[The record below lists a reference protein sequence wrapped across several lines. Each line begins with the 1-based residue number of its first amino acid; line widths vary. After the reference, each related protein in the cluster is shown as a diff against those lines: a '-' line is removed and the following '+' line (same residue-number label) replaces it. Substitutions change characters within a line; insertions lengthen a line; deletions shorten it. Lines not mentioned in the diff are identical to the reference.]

1 MTHRISRA
9 AMAALLAV
17 LAGCGGGDGPT
28 GNGGPTAITATTSL
42 SSTVPVGAS
51 AGVFAVKVTDASGS
65 PVADQTVTFTV
76 TNGGTATPASVA
88 TNASGVAQST
98 IAAGTTTGTMTVVA
112 SVSTTLSASAVVTV
126 TSAAVGCTTPA
137 IGVAVTFQ
145 GVASACLTGAA
156 ASTDYTLV
164 AYNSDTV
171 GTQSASITATG
182 VGTPPTATRLSSN
195 DLAASRALVGLS
207 TPTLVPDDA
216 FHMRHLRKSVEM
228 TPRFAAA
235 RQWQGAR
242 AGLRANRSVVPGDA
256 AAHSAIGA
264 NPTIGT
270 VVTLNVNGN
279 QGCSAPINHPV
290 RIMSVGTKA
299 IVMADTLNPSGGFTQ
314 ADYDQFAASFDT
326 LVYPLDVGNFGAPTD
341 IDGNGRVAIIFT
353 RAVNELTAPN
363 SSSYVGG
370 FFYDRDL
377 FPKTSSTMF
386 ACPASNEGEMF
397 YMLAPDPTGIAYE
410 GTDNTTPK
418 SSNIRTTALVKS
430 LTTSTIAHEF
440 QHLIN
445 ASRKIYVN
453 TTAEGEEIAW
463 LNEGLSHIA
472 EELLYFRQSGRA
484 PRQNLT
490 DANIRLE
497 SSANYQIWK
506 DDDAQNFSRFGSYL
520 RAPASSSPRGA
531 DDTDDELSTRGAAWS
546 FLRYAT
552 DRLYAADTE
561 VWSRLVN
568 STKTGLGTL
577 RIAYGNDP
585 VGLFRDWTIANYL
598 DDSGV
603 TTDPRYEHLSWN
615 YHDVFSNTFT
625 ARVYP
630 LVVTGMAQGVSQ
642 SVSVARNSAAYYRLT
657 VPAGGQAQV
666 ALTGSGTTPNAKLQ
680 FVFIRTR

>member
-1 MTHRISRA
+1 VS
-9 AMAALLAV
+9 
-17 LAGCGGGDGPT
+17 
-28 GNGGPTAITATTSL
+28 
-42 SSTVPVGAS
+42 
-51 AGVFAVKVTDASGS
+51 FA
-65 PVADQTVTFTV
+65 V
-76 TNGGTATPASVA
+76 TNGGTATPPSA
-88 TNASGVAQST
+88 TTDASGVAQTT
-98 IAAGTTTGTMTVVA
+98 IAAGSATGSMTVSATVGT
-112 SVSTTLSASAVVTV
+112 SLTTSAVVNV
-126 TSAAVGCTTPA
+126 TSPPLGCTTPA
-137 IGVAVTFQ
+137 VGVPVTLQ

-171 GTQSASITATG
+171 STQSASITATG
-182 VGTPPTATRLSSN
+182 VGAPPAATRLFSN
-195 DLAASRALVGLS
+195 DLAASRALVGLP
-207 TPTLVPDDA
+207 TATLVPDDA

-235 RQWQGAR
+235 RQWQASR
-242 AGLRANRSVVPGDA
+242 TGLRANASVIPGGA

-264 NPTIGT
+264 NPTVGT

-279 QGCSAPINHPV
+279 QGCTAPINHPV
-290 RIMSVGTKA
+290 KIMSVGTRA

-314 ADYDQFAASFDT
+314 ADYDQFAANFDT
-326 LVYPLDVGNFGAPTD
+326 LVYPLDVANFGAPTD
-341 IDGNGRVAIIFT
+341 IDQNNRVAIVFT

-377 FPKTSSTMF
+377 FPKTSNTMF
-386 ACPASNEGEMF
+386 ACAASNEGEMF
-397 YMLAPDPTGIAYE
+397 YMLAPDPTGIAYQ
-410 GTDNTTPK
+410 GTDNTTAK
-418 SSNIRTTALVKS
+418 SSNVRTTALVKS

-453 TTAEGEEIAW
+453 TTSEAEEVPW

-484 PRQNLT
+484 PRQNLK

-497 SSANYQIWK
+497 SSTNYQIWK

-520 RAPASSSPRGA
+520 RAPGPSSPRGL

-552 DRLYAADTE
+552 DRMYTADTD

-568 STKTGLGTL
+568 STKTGLNTL
-577 RIAYGNDP
+577 RIVYGNDP
-585 VGLFRDWTIANYL
+585 VGLFRDWTIANYV
-598 DDSGV
+598 DDLGV
-603 TTDPRYEHLSWN
+603 TSDPRYLHASWD
-615 YHDVFSNTFT
+615 YHDVYSKTFV
-625 ARVYP
+625 AAVYP
-630 LVVTGMAQGVSQ
+630 LVVTGMTQGASQ

-666 ALTGSGTTPNAKLQ
+666 ALAGTGAAPNAKLQ